1 MAGYRRLGSTLRADY
16 ARREIKLRGGLR
28 KLIAD
33 AAVSV
38 SGRADAKMWWTFEQ
52 YYTKTY
58 LGAGIKLIGW
68 PGCFVWQNLSGI
80 TGYERIA
87 FLYQRWK
94 KGKMGFAPVT
104 AAERAAALADPTQ
117 AAPAARCIHTPPKL
131 GRSDLKA
138 HKRRPKTNP
147 EGRPHRYTRN
157 GPKSQKYV
165 SQAAEARAS
174 APMEDP
180 MEEDTI
186 ESWADNDPVWGY
198 QSRRAR
204 RLAKGIVRG
213 ELEEDPIENDE

>member
-1 MAGYRRLGSTLRADY
+1 MTGYRRPGSTLRADY

-28 KLIAD
+28 KLVAE

-38 SGRADAKMWWTFEQ
+38 SGNPDAKMWWTFEQ
-52 YYTKTY
+52 YYTRTY

-68 PGCFVWQNLSGI
+68 PTCFVWQNLSGI

-87 FLYQRWK
+87 FLHQRWK
-94 KGKMGFAPVT
+94 KGKMSFVPVT
-104 AAERAAALADPTQ
+104 AAEREAALADPTR
-117 AAPAARCIHTPPKL
+117 AAPAPRCIHTPPKL

-157 GPKSQKYV
+157 GPKSQKWV

-174 APMEDP
+174 APMEEGP
-180 MEEDTI
+180 S
-186 ESWADNDPVWGY
+186 ESCADNDAGVGLE
-198 QSRRAR
+198 QGARACG
-204 RLAKGIVRG
+204 LAKGIVSG
-213 ELEEDPIENDE
+213 KLEDE